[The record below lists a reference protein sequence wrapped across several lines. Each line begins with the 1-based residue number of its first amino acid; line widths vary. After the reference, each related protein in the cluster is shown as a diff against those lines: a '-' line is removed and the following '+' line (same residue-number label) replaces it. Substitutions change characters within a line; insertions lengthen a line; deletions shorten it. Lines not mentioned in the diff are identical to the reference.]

1 MIKIRPQEIAH
12 RWSMIDEEGHVNGKV
27 YEIILPALDFTP
39 EHFPLKNLTIFK
51 NDALHAVKFELNGI
65 TFFVLGDFY
74 NYKGQKNNLTD
85 IAQHLNNYEKHRF
98 SRWND
103 NERFGCAYYIRE
115 INDERYEEDL
125 KKRWSA

>member
-1 MIKIRPQEIAH
+1 MIKICPQEIAQG
-12 RWSMIDEEGHVNGKV
+12 WSMTEEERPAKGKV

-51 NDALHAVKFELNGI
+51 NDALHAVKFKLNGI

-74 NYKGQKNNLTD
+74 DYKGQKNNLTD

-98 SRWND
+98 SRWKD
-103 NERFGCAYYIRE
+103 NERFGCTYYIRE
-115 INDERYEEDL
+115 IDDTHYEEDL